1 MKIVKSVFELVSGVA
16 IFMFGMKLLS
26 EGLEHGAGGKMKKLL
41 GRISNNR
48 FSGVAIGAAIT
59 ATVQSSSATTVMVVG
74 FANAGIMTL
83 FQAASIIIGA
93 NIGTTATGL
102 LAAFSS
108 FDVTIY
114 FSAFALIGI
123 FFVMFSKVDRFKTLG
138 HILSGFGLIFIGL
151 EIMGAAFNNEQ
162 MKKAMINV
170 FSKIHFPLLLVL
182 ISTAFTGIIQ
192 SSSAV
197 SGIAIAM
204 VGSGALG
211 LADSMFII
219 IGANVGTCVTAI
231 IASAGA
237 TINAKRAAI
246 VHLIF
251 NIIGTVI
258 FITIVWIFTDPIV
271 RALQIIKLPQFQ
283 VAVFHT
289 AFNVLT
295 AVIALPF
302 MGKLVQL
309 AELILPSKQNQIDD
323 RFKTKYIDDRL
334 ISTPSIAIEQVD
346 KEIEWMAELAKE
358 NFKIAFSAVVSN
370 SDANYQTVK
379 DNEESINFL
388 NKAIAKYLIKISATA
403 TSDSD
408 ELHIGC
414 LHHVIND
421 IERIGDHAENFI
433 DYAIEMNKLEVKFTD
448 QAKDEIGEMYNKLI
462 LMYDASVEVLNK
474 HNEKQLSD
482 ISIMESEIDKMK
494 KQYGLNHIQ
503 RLNAGACSVDSGPY
517 FYAVISAMERIGD
530 HLTNIAFSIKSPS
543 GSQN

>member
-1 MKIVKSVFELVSGVA
+1 MEIIKSVFGLISGVA
-16 IFMFGMKLLS
+16 IFMFGMKLMS
-26 EGLEHGAGGKMKKLL
+26 EGLEHGAGSKMKKLL
-41 GRISNNR
+41 GRISDNR
-48 FSGVAIGAAIT
+48 LSGVAIGAAIT

-114 FSAFALIGI
+114 FSAFALIGV
-123 FFVMFSKVDRFKTLG
+123 FFVMFAKLDKFKTLG

-151 EIMGAAFNNEQ
+151 EIMGDAFNNDE
-162 MKKAMINV
+162 MKRAMITA
-170 FSKIHFPLLLVL
+170 FSKVHFPLLLVI
-182 ISTAFTGIIQ
+182 ISVAFTGIIQ

-204 VGSGALG
+204 VGSGALE

-237 TINAKRAAI
+237 SINAKRAAVI
-246 VHLIF
+246 HLIF
-251 NIIGTVI
+251 NIIGSII
-258 FITIVWIFTDPIV
+258 FVLIVWVFTEPIV
-271 RALQIIKLPQFQ
+271 KLLRLIELPQFQ

-289 AFNVLT
+289 FFNVMT
-295 AVIALPF
+295 AIIALPF
-302 MGKLVQL
+302 MRKLVRL
-309 AELILPSKQNQIDD
+309 AELILPQGDD
-323 RFKTKYIDDRL
+323 LVLDKYKTKHIDDRL
-334 ISTPSIAIEQVD
+334 ILTPSIAIEQVD
-346 KEIEWMAELAKE
+346 REVEHMAELAKT
-358 NFKIAFSAVVSN
+358 NFKKAFSAVISN
-370 SDANYQTVK
+370 SDNEYQIIK
-379 DNEESINFL
+379 DNEGEINFL

-403 TSDSD
+403 TSDHD
-408 ELHIGC
+408 ELHIGS

-433 DYAIEMNKLEVKFTD
+433 DYAIEMLQTNVKFTD

-462 LMYDASVEVLNK
+462 LMYDSAVEILNK
-474 HNEKQLSD
+474 HNIKKLDQ
-482 ISIMESEIDKMK
+482 ISEMENQIDMMK
-494 KQYGLNHIQ
+494 KQFGHNHIQ
-503 RLNAGACSVDSGPY
+503 RLNEGACSVDSGPY

-543 GSQN
+543 GSQS